1 MMTATDDAVELY
13 FFEQPASKSSK
24 FVNLFS
30 KFPLIGE
37 LTENVERD
45 FSSTEEKARVFG
57 PIANCVAKDQD
68 AILMSRSETAVIK
81 S

>member
-13 FFEQPASKSSK
+13 FFEHPASKSSK

-30 KFPLIGE
+30 KFPLIRE
-37 LTENVERD
+37 LTKNVERD
-45 FSSTEEKARVFG
+45 FSSTEEEARVVG
-57 PIANCVAKDQD
+57 PVANCVAESQD
-68 AILMSRSETAVIK
+68 AIFMSRSKSAVIK